1 MKSPRSKRHS
11 NNTQSIHLDHMTNK
25 ANNSQNNNNP
35 DDFHNPDNSL
45 TQSAQTTTLMGPRA
59 KMIFAFTLASIAL
72 AYFAFTA
79 FQGATV
85 NYLSVD
91 QASFESPTASD
102 RQVGVTGKLVKDSY
116 VRDADGLT
124 ARFSIRDE
132 NGSEKLA
139 VTYAGEIGQVFFND
153 HSEIIVQGR
162 KLVDGSFK
170 ADNLTVRCP
179 SKYLTEAEKAE
190 LDAQNNGDPS
200 APPYQ
205 PDYFDKEA

>member
-1 MKSPRSKRHS
+1 MKSPRSKHHS
-11 NNTQSIHLDHMTNK
+11 SNTKSIHREQMFNK
-25 ANNSQNNNNP
+25 PNNSQNNNNP
-35 DDFHNPDNSL
+35 DEFHDPDNSV
-45 TQSAQTTTLMGPRA
+45 TQGAQTTTLMGPRQ
-59 KMIFAFTLASIAL
+59 KMVFAFTLASIAL

-91 QASFESPTASD
+91 QASSESPTASD

-116 VRDADGLT
+116 VRDADGIT
-124 ARFSIRDE
+124 ARFSIKDE

-179 SKYLTEAEKAE
+179 SKYLTAAEQAE

-205 PDYFDKEA
+205 ADYFDQEA